1 MNDFGTFSSWESWAW
16 LSLRSDSR
24 PQWYVL
30 LVCHHLLSPAHHQ
43 ADLGR
48 SMPAG
53 LAGWLSQLRELLRR
67 FRLSLSYPFS
77 VCVKTILVHETQLD
91 SSHTLIEGIKA
102 LCSLLEDFV
111 LVTLPWPCQL
121 RCWHSSSNG
130 CPGKEGGG
138 SPRTQTGSRR
148 TAALWILAGLFS
160 FKADH
165 YFPNFMHSFCHLP
178 IATCISYLTYF
189 FFKFIL
195 VLIRMYC
202 LYIINLS
209 CILIWSYPNS

>member
-1 MNDFGTFSSWESWAW
+1 MTLEHSLPGNLGHGCHWDQTPGLSDTYCWCATICSPLPTTKQTSGGPCLQAWQDDF
-16 LSLRSDSR
+16 
-24 PQWYVL
+24 P
-30 LVCHHLLSPAHHQ
+30 
-43 ADLGR
+43 
-48 SMPAG
+48 
-53 LAGWLSQLRELLRR
+53 QLRELLRR
-67 FRLSLSYPFS
+67 FKLSLSYPFG

-91 SSHTLIEGIKA
+91 SSHTLIEGRKA

-121 RCWHSSSNG
+121 RCCHSSSNG
-130 CPGKEGGG
+130 CPGKEGGR
-138 SPRTQTGSRR
+138 SPRTQTGSCR

-165 YFPNFMHSFCHLP
+165 YFPNFTHSFCHLP

-195 VLIRMYC
+195 VLIRLYC